1 MIKIHELII
10 VIDEL
15 FKGIWLYL
23 PIGLMLLVNFVM
35 FVFIVVYI
43 HALDKRQKD
52 FNVTPGKRDVM
63 AER

>member
-1 MIKIHELII
+1 MIKIHELINI
-10 VIDEL
+10 ADEL
-15 FKGIWLYL
+15 SKGIWLYL

-43 HALDKRQKD
+43 RALDKRQRE
-52 FNVTPGKRDVM
+52 FNLTSGKRNEM